1 MSAIIDK
8 VYDATKRIYK
18 SVFKGVPNLITTAD
32 LNRQMSA
39 FQAQLENL
47 YRFVGPITDLSFT
60 FEQNNENPS
69 FSASY
74 TLSKMVAR
82 GCDFTNLLPASGTL
96 SGDLPVTGNKRLW
109 VLLTATQKLVTYAD
123 DPSHDIAGAKFS
135 DGTTYP
141 AADQIVYETAS
152 LVTSLD
158 NYDSVENVVEAL
170 GYFYR
175 DSFTPRMVKFMP
187 NFVPLKTLYKDH
199 MFPAS
204 PQMTLPQAIAA
215 NTLTDG
221 SIPAALNVDIGST
234 FNVALKKF
242 YDKYSDRNE
251 ELIALIDII
260 INYYINAIEN
270 HISFFGVPQDID
282 EVVYNDK
289 QILVRI
295 NRNKLRFHEGYPNNG
310 FIRLLIGKVAVNT
323 GSAVWTF
330 GIDMTVHCPFDGD
343 KIDYNEYNVIL
354 PLSSNS
360 YFCLKAEH
368 GNSTSDYYEIILQPT
383 NSSAIINF
391 KEGSDYNNTKFMKF
405 IVFGGRYP
413 YTTLA
418 ENLASLKALKADLEN
433 S

>member
-18 SVFKGVPNLITTAD
+18 SVFKGAPNLITTAD

-60 FEQNNENPS
+60 FEQDNENPS

-96 SGDLPVTGNKRLW
+96 SGDLPVTANERLW

-152 LVTSLD
+152 LVTSPD

-175 DSFTPRMVKFMP
+175 DSSTPQMVKFMP
-187 NFVPLKTLYKDH
+187 NFVPLKTLYTGH

-221 SIPAALNVDIGST
+221 SIPAALNVGMGST

-242 YDKYSDRNE
+242 YDKYASYTTDTAADITKIRNSLNLSYNKAVRSSEIKQLGSDTGIMQQYVVMATFNYDQFDFGTEGNRPERGTFFLVNAHRFQGE
-251 ELIALIDII
+251 ADYKGYFDFPAFFIPPSEYSDEDPQIRSWFGTVMTWYKGAALMVK
-260 INYYINAIEN
+260 AFIE
-270 HISFFGVPQDID
+270 
-282 EVVYNDK
+282 
-289 QILVRI
+289 
-295 NRNKLRFHEGYPNNG
+295 
-310 FIRLLIGKVAVNT
+310 
-323 GSAVWTF
+323 
-330 GIDMTVHCPFDGD
+330 
-343 KIDYNEYNVIL
+343 NEYN
-354 PLSSNS
+354 SNKFHLLFQFEETS
-360 YFCLKAEH
+360 YKLLKVGVTEV
-368 GNSTSDYYEIILQPT
+368 SIIPIK
-383 NSSAIINF
+383 S
-391 KEGSDYNNTKFMKF
+391 
-405 IVFGGRYP
+405 
-413 YTTLA
+413 
-418 ENLASLKALKADLEN
+418 
-433 S
+433 

>member
-18 SVFKGVPNLITTAD
+18 SVFKGAPNLITTAD

-60 FEQNNENPS
+60 FEQDNETPS

-96 SGDLPVTGNKRLW
+96 SGDLPVTANERLW

-152 LVTSLD
+152 LVTSPD

-175 DSFTPRMVKFMP
+175 DSSTPQMVKFMP
-187 NFVPLKTLYKDH
+187 NFVPLKTLYTGH

-221 SIPAALNVDIGST
+221 NIPSALNVGMGST

-242 YDKYSDRNE
+242 YDKYASYTTDTTSDITKIKNSLSLSYNKAVSSYE
-251 ELIALIDII
+251 IKQLGSDTGIMQQYVVMANF
-260 INYYINAIEN
+260 NYDQ
-270 HISFFGVPQDID
+270 FD
-282 EVVYNDK
+282 
-289 QILVRI
+289 
-295 NRNKLRFHEGYPNNG
+295 
-310 FIRLLIGKVAVNT
+310 
-323 GSAVWTF
+323 F
-330 GIDMTVHCPFDGD
+330 GIEGNRPERGTFFLVNAHRFQGDADYKGYFDFPAFFIPPSEYSDEDPQMRSWLGTVMTWHKGAALMV
-343 KIDYNEYNVIL
+343 KVLIENEYN
-354 PLSSNS
+354 SNKFHLLFQFEETS
-360 YFCLKAEH
+360 YKLLKA
-368 GNSTSDYYEIILQPT
+368 GDTVVSIIPIK
-383 NSSAIINF
+383 S
-391 KEGSDYNNTKFMKF
+391 
-405 IVFGGRYP
+405 
-413 YTTLA
+413 
-418 ENLASLKALKADLEN
+418 
-433 S
+433 

>member
-18 SVFKGVPNLITTAD
+18 SVFKGAPNLITTAD

-96 SGDLPVTGNKRLW
+96 SGDLPVTANERLW

-152 LVTSLD
+152 LVTSPD

-175 DSFTPRMVKFMP
+175 DSSTPQMVKFMP
-187 NFVPLKTLYKDH
+187 NFVPLKTLYTGH

-221 SIPAALNVDIGST
+221 SIPAALNVGMGST

-242 YDKYSDRNE
+242 YDKYASYTTDTTSDITKIKNSLGLSYNKAVSAYEIKQLGPAGIMQQHVVMATFNYDQFDFGIEGNRPE
-251 ELIALIDII
+251 RGTFFLVSAHRFYGDTDYKGYFDFPAFFLPPSEYSDEDPQTHSWLGTVMTWHKGAALMVKVL
-260 INYYINAIEN
+260 IEN
-270 HISFFGVPQDID
+270 EDNSNKFHLLFQFEDISYKLLKMDD
-282 EVVYNDK
+282 TEV
-289 QILVRI
+289 
-295 NRNKLRFHEGYPNNG
+295 
-310 FIRLLIGKVAVNT
+310 
-323 GSAVWTF
+323 S
-330 GIDMTVHCPFDGD
+330 
-343 KIDYNEYNVIL
+343 
-354 PLSSNS
+354 
-360 YFCLKAEH
+360 
-368 GNSTSDYYEIILQPT
+368 IIPIK
-383 NSSAIINF
+383 S
-391 KEGSDYNNTKFMKF
+391 
-405 IVFGGRYP
+405 
-413 YTTLA
+413 
-418 ENLASLKALKADLEN
+418 
-433 S
+433 

>member
-18 SVFKGVPNLITTAD
+18 SVFKGAPNLITTAD

-96 SGDLPVTGNKRLW
+96 SGDLPVTANERLW

-152 LVTSLD
+152 LVTSPD

-175 DSFTPRMVKFMP
+175 DSSTPRMVKFMP
-187 NFVPLKTLYKDH
+187 NFVPLKTLYTGH

-221 SIPAALNVDIGST
+221 SIPAALNVGMGST

-242 YDKYSDRNE
+242 YDKYSNSNGT
-251 ELIALIDII
+251 LNTLIDT
-260 INYYINAIEN
+260 INYYIEAIEN

-282 EVVYNDK
+282 EVVYNNK

-295 NRNKLRFHEGYPNNG
+295 HRNKLKFNGTYPDNG
-310 FIRLLIGKVAVNT
+310 FIRLLMGKVAVNT

-330 GIDMTVHCPFDGD
+330 GIDMTVHCPFNGG

-360 YFCLKAEH
+360 YFCLKAEY

-383 NSSAIINF
+383 NSSAINNF
-391 KEGSDYNNTKFMKF
+391 EEGSDYNNTKFMKF
-405 IVFGGRYP
+405 IVFGGSYSH
-413 YTTLA
+413 TALA
-418 ENLASLKALKADLEN
+418 ENLTSLKALKADLEN

>member
-18 SVFKGVPNLITTAD
+18 SVFKGAPNLITTAD

-60 FEQNNENPS
+60 FEQDNENPS

-96 SGDLPVTGNKRLW
+96 SGDLPVTANERLW

-152 LVTSLD
+152 LVTSPD

-175 DSFTPRMVKFMP
+175 DSSTPRMVKFMP
-187 NFVPLKTLYKDH
+187 NFVPLKALYTGH

-221 SIPAALNVDIGST
+221 NIPSALNVGMGST

-242 YDKYSDRNE
+242 YDKYASYTTDTTSDITKIKNSLSLSYNKAVSSYEIKQLGSNTGIIQQYVVVATFNYDQFDFGIEGNRPERGTLFLVNAYGFQGDADHKGYFDFPAFFIPPSE
-251 ELIALIDII
+251 YSDEKPQIRSWRGTVMTWNGGAALMVKVS
-260 INYYINAIEN
+260 IEN
-270 HISFFGVPQDID
+270 EYDSNKFHLLFQFEETSYKLLK
-282 EVVYNDK
+282 VVDTR
-289 QILVRI
+289 V
-295 NRNKLRFHEGYPNNG
+295 
-310 FIRLLIGKVAVNT
+310 
-323 GSAVWTF
+323 S
-330 GIDMTVHCPFDGD
+330 
-343 KIDYNEYNVIL
+343 
-354 PLSSNS
+354 
-360 YFCLKAEH
+360 
-368 GNSTSDYYEIILQPT
+368 IIPIK
-383 NSSAIINF
+383 S
-391 KEGSDYNNTKFMKF
+391 
-405 IVFGGRYP
+405 
-413 YTTLA
+413 
-418 ENLASLKALKADLEN
+418 
-433 S
+433 

>member
-18 SVFKGVPNLITTAD
+18 SVFKGAPNLITTAD

-82 GCDFTNLLPASGTL
+82 GCDFTNLLPAIGTL
-96 SGDLPVTGNKRLW
+96 SGDLPVTANERLW
-109 VLLTATQKLVTYAD
+109 VLLIATQKLVTYAD

-152 LVTSLD
+152 LVTSPD

-175 DSFTPRMVKFMP
+175 DSSTPQMVKFMP
-187 NFVPLKTLYKDH
+187 NFVPLKTLYTGH

-221 SIPAALNVDIGST
+221 SIPSALNVGMGST

-242 YDKYSDRNE
+242 YDKYASYTTDTTSDITKIKNSLGLSYNKAVSSYE
-251 ELIALIDII
+251 IKQLGSDTGIMQQYVVMATF
-260 INYYINAIEN
+260 NYDQ
-270 HISFFGVPQDID
+270 FD
-282 EVVYNDK
+282 
-289 QILVRI
+289 
-295 NRNKLRFHEGYPNNG
+295 
-310 FIRLLIGKVAVNT
+310 
-323 GSAVWTF
+323 F
-330 GIDMTVHCPFDGD
+330 GIEGNRPERGTLFLVNAHRFQGDADYKGYFDFPAFFIPPSEYSDEDPQMRSWLGTVMTWHKGAALMVKVF
-343 KIDYNEYNVIL
+343 IENEYN
-354 PLSSNS
+354 SNKFHLLFQFEETS
-360 YFCLKAEH
+360 YKLLKVGDTEV
-368 GNSTSDYYEIILQPT
+368 SIIPIK
-383 NSSAIINF
+383 S
-391 KEGSDYNNTKFMKF
+391 
-405 IVFGGRYP
+405 
-413 YTTLA
+413 
-418 ENLASLKALKADLEN
+418 
-433 S
+433 